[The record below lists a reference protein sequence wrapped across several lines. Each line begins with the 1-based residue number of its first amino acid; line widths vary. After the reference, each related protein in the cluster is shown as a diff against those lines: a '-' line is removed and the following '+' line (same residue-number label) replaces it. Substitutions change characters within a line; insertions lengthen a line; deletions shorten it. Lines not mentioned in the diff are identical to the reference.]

1 MTMLLL
7 QSLFISQEYNYVVIL
22 YRLTMSLYVITGT
35 AVLSLHSIDGILNS
49 EIGRRALVQ
58 CTDIIVESNIDPIA
72 LARKL
77 YAKEVISENIYKK
90 VKDRLTRETSS
101 DRLDMILDELKDHV
115 KHNASTFTTFLD
127 VLKDD
132 SLKKRELADIIMS
145 KYKGIIH

>member
-7 QSLFISQEYNYVVIL
+7 QSLFISQEYNYAVIL
-22 YRLTMSLYVITGT
+22 YRLTISLYIITGT

-115 KHNASTFTTFLD
+115 KHNASTFTTFLN

>member
-1 MTMLLL
+1 M
-7 QSLFISQEYNYVVIL
+7 
-22 YRLTMSLYVITGT
+22 
-35 AVLSLHSIDGILNS
+35 SLHSIDGTLNS

-77 YAKEVISENIYKK
+77 YSKEVISENSYKK
-90 VKDRLTRETSS
+90 VKDKETRETSS
-101 DRLDMILDELKDHV
+101 DRLDRILDDVKDHV

-127 VLKDD
+127 ILKDD
-132 SLKKRELADIIMS
+132 SLKQHDLADKIMS

>member
-7 QSLFISQEYNYVVIL
+7 QSLFISQEYNYAVIL
-22 YRLTMSLYVITGT
+22 YRLTISLYIITGT

-115 KHNASTFTTFLD
+115 KHNASTFTTFLN

-132 SLKKRELADIIMS
+132 SLKKHELADIIMS